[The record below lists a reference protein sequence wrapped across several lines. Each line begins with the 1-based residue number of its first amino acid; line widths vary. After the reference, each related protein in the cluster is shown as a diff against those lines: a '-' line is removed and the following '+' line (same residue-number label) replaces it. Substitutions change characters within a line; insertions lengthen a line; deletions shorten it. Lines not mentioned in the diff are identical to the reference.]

1 MDVLGI
7 HVGRLAL
14 QHQVRHVL
22 ERACA
27 LHGRNTG
34 RDLIEMICLAEFVR
48 RQFSHTM
55 FPLPTQFRRAPC
67 PVAYAQRG
75 RTAQHAIAAIEAVAE
90 GGRGQARGGA
100 HSEIGRL
107 VDRLADLDEVVKDGG
122 INGVWTRGEIIAMGE
137 RLEDFWREL
146 QPGSMERRNVAPMPI
161 EDLLGHVLL
170 GKDSKTADAGPRL
183 TCCDR

>member
-14 QHQVRHVL
+14 QYQMRHVL

-27 LHGRNTG
+27 LHCRNTG
-34 RDLIEMICLAEFVR
+34 RDLIEMIRLAEFVR
-48 RQFSHTM
+48 RQSPHTM
-55 FPLPTQFRRAPC
+55 FPLSTQFRRAPC
-67 PVAYAQRG
+67 PVAYTQRSG
-75 RTAQHAIAAIEAVAE
+75 TTQHAIAAIEAVAKSS
-90 GGRGQARGGA
+90 RGQTRRGA
-100 HSEIGRL
+100 HSEVSRL
-107 VDRLADLDEVVKDGG
+107 VDRLTDLDEVIEDGG

-170 GKDSKTADAGPRL
+170 GKDSKTADTRPRL